1 MRFSRP
7 QEHEESEE
15 EQAFG
20 IWESSAQDSEEAR
33 DLGSRCRL
41 LRLSVLAALLVT
53 ALLGLLTGSH
63 SRHFRPARVGGGSD
77 LATEE
82 KAALAADDPMWGCGL
97 VGLIP
102 GISPAGVATPE
113 AQRLIDGMKG
123 SSSFNKATYWNWNLA
138 PQKVESGVEHLTSDF
153 LFMPEMWGAGVVDEK
168 FVRPA
173 GASDFLDS
181 TGKTSPA
188 EMATLFLGMNEPDI
202 RGSCMGNMFGKCMAP
217 CDPASVAAGD
227 CPAAQLD
234 IKLPPATPNAKG
246 QCNCW
251 QFSHATGVG
260 FWPLD
265 GCSGQQPLIKL
276 WQDPACSNVVVDNWK
291 QTAAIAFGKG
301 YKYLSTPLIAVNL
314 DYARKFIEHACGCS
328 GGHCACQDA
337 SCGCPVYVGFH
348 FYGYDC
354 QPEQGDYA
362 GFQKKLDAVA
372 RIMED
377 YPFVKGAIINEVG
390 MLNCARSADKCV
402 PDSGK
407 YPAAR
412 DPHGGC
418 PATPSLPNGLG
429 TFMEQV
435 VHMAAASRTR
445 DGRAVVKSF
454 SWFNLNRDGA
464 TYDLRLL
471 DDKGSLSPLGQAYI
485 AACSKWAPQRE
496 NYTAVLV

>member
-1 MRFSRP
+1 MTGVSP
-7 QEHEESEE
+7 D
-15 EQAFG
+15 G
-20 IWESSAQDSEEAR
+20 
-33 DLGSRCRL
+33 
-41 LRLSVLAALLVT
+41 T
-53 ALLGLLTGSH
+53 ATGGVQTLINGL
-63 SRHFRPARVGGGSD
+63 
-77 LATEE
+77 
-82 KAALAADDPMWGCGL
+82 KA
-97 VGLIP
+97 
-102 GISPAGVATPE
+102 
-113 AQRLIDGMKG
+113 
-123 SSSFNKATYWNWNLA
+123 SSSFGKVSYWNWDFA
-138 PQKVESGVEHLTSDF
+138 PKVDNGHPQYLTRDF
-153 LFMPEMWGAGVVDEK
+153 LFMPENWGVGADKVASQL
-168 FVRPA
+168 RPA
-173 GASDFLDS
+173 GAAGFLD
-181 TGKTSPA
+181 GDGRKSPA
-188 EMATLFLGMNEPDI
+188 EMGTVLLGANEPDMY
-202 RGSCMGNMFGKCMAP
+202 GSCMGNMMGRCTAP
-217 CDPASVAAGD
+217 CTDAEAPH
-227 CPAAQLD
+227 CPAARLD
-234 IKLPPATPNAKG
+234 GSGGTPLPNG
-246 QCNCW
+246 HCNCW
-251 QFSHATGVG
+251 QYSHATGVG
-260 FWPLD
+260 FWPFK
-265 GCSGQQPLIKL
+265 GCSKLQPLPTL
-276 WQDPACSNVVVDNWK
+276 WDDNEPGCVSAVMAAWK
-291 QTAAIAFGKG
+291 ATAQAAVQKG

>member
-301 YKYLSTPLIAVNL
+301 YKYLSTPLVAV
-314 DYARKFIEHACGCS
+314 DVGYAQKFIEKACGCTAP
-328 GGHCACQDA
+328 GQCACTDA

-348 FYGYDC
+348 FYAYDC
-354 QPEQGDYA
+354 RPEVGGYKD
-362 GFQKKLDAVA
+362 FMEKLSNVT
-372 RIMED
+372 RIMEL

-390 MLNCARSADKCV
+390 MLNCAPNTESPICV
-402 PDSGK
+402 PDGGQN
-407 YPAAR
+407 PASKVP
-412 DPHGGC
+412 DHGC
-418 PATPSLPNGLG
+418 PNNGLA
-429 TFMEQV
+429 TFIDKLFDYVISQKT
-435 VHMAAASRTR
+435 S
-445 DGRAVVKSF
+445 DGRRVVKAF
-454 SWFNLNRDGA
+454 SWFNENMAGG
-464 TYDLRLL
+464 TYNLRLFTPDGTL
-471 DDKGSLSPLGQAYI
+471 NSAGESYI
-485 AACSKWAPQRE
+485 RNCARWGASWRTP
-496 NYTAVLV
+496 